1 MKGAVFW
8 GGFFFFFWEDVIP
21 LWSVSKK
28 KHVILEG
35 SSFFLAV
42 SKPKQQ
48 KAENKAA
55 LCV

>member
-8 GGFFFFFWEDVIP
+8 GGFFSFFWEDVIP

>member
-1 MKGAVFW
+1 MLFF
-8 GGFFFFFWEDVIP
+8 GGDFFFGRMLSRCGQAV
-21 LWSVSKK
+21 KK

-35 SSFFLAV
+35 SSSFLAV